1 MDERGQKG
9 WQTLQLQVQSQMKG
23 YSKLQGRSLPARATV
38 EPQSGRSWQPPVSRN
53 RDLQNHQGRTRL
65 ERRERTMRKL
75 ILFSSFVVV
84 VLFAPY
90 YGWTQERQVLHTP
103 VITHAYAIDKGPNGT
118 VWKIYIEAED
128 AGGDMNY
135 VIVTADQT
143 GQGRYPADRVLLDPR
158 HRSHLKGFL
167 QWNRVRPGAPLAEGT
182 QIRVRV
188 SIADKARNVSNEV
201 VFPITFVSGI
211 SAQQDIPAPFDEID
225 IPWIGYVGVH
235 DEKDDYYYRH
245 K

>member
-1 MDERGQKG
+1 
-9 WQTLQLQVQSQMKG
+9 MK
-23 YSKLQGRSLPARATV
+23 
-38 EPQSGRSWQPPVSRN
+38 
-53 RDLQNHQGRTRL
+53 
-65 ERRERTMRKL
+65 KL
-75 ILFSSFVVV
+75 ILFSSFVAV

-90 YGWTQERQVLHTP
+90 YGWTQERQKTHAP
-103 VITHAYAIDKGPNGT
+103 VITHAYAPDRVPHGSTELN
-118 VWKIYIEAED
+118 IYIEAED
-128 AGGDMNY
+128 ADGDMNY
-135 VIVTADQT
+135 VFVVVDEP
-143 GQGRYPADRVLLDPR
+143 GHGPYPPDRVLLSPQ

-211 SAQQDIPAPFDEID
+211 SAQQDIPAPFND
-225 IPWIGYVGVH
+225 INIPRIGYVGVR
-235 DEKDDYYYRH
+235 EKEDDYHYRH

>member
-1 MDERGQKG
+1 M
-9 WQTLQLQVQSQMKG
+9 
-23 YSKLQGRSLPARATV
+23 
-38 EPQSGRSWQPPVSRN
+38 
-53 RDLQNHQGRTRL
+53 
-65 ERRERTMRKL
+65 RRL

-84 VLFAPY
+84 ILFAPC
-90 YGWTQERQVLHTP
+90 YGWTQERQMLHPP
-103 VITHAYAIDKGPNGT
+103 VITHAYAPDRVPYGT
-118 VWKIYIEAED
+118 TELKIYIEAED

-135 VIVTADQT
+135 VIVVVDEP
-143 GQGRYPADRVLLDPR
+143 GHGSYPPDRVSLDPR
-158 HRSHLKGFL
+158 HLSHLKGFL

-182 QIRVRV
+182 QIKVRV

-225 IPWIGYVGVH
+225 IPWIGYVGVR

>member
-1 MDERGQKG
+1 
-9 WQTLQLQVQSQMKG
+9 MK
-23 YSKLQGRSLPARATV
+23 
-38 EPQSGRSWQPPVSRN
+38 
-53 RDLQNHQGRTRL
+53 
-65 ERRERTMRKL
+65 KL
-75 ILFSSFVVV
+75 ILFSSFLVVA
-84 VLFAPY
+84 LFAPY
-90 YGWTQERQVLHTP
+90 YGWTQERQMLHTP
-103 VITHAYAIDKGPNGT
+103 IITHAYAIGRVPYGT
-118 VWKIYIEAED
+118 TVLKIYIEAED
-128 AGGDMNY
+128 ADGDMNY
-135 VIVTADQT
+135 VFVVVDEP
-143 GQGRYPADRVLLDPR
+143 GHGPYPPDRVLLSPR

-211 SAQQDIPAPFDEID
+211 SAQQAIPAPFDD
-225 IPWIGYVGVH
+225 INIPRIGYVGVR